1 MHKTEDEMRKATTIV
16 LSVLIA
22 ASFTILAFAQANSRG
37 TSSITLKGK
46 TVSVEY
52 GRPSLNGKTI
62 EQRLAALPQGR
73 LWRLGSNKSTTFKT
87 DIALAFG
94 GVDIPAG
101 EYSIWMQQ
109 QPDKSWNLLFDKQ
122 HGQWGE
128 PPAAASDC
136 FASVPLK
143 ETKAAEP
150 VDLVTINLAKAG
162 KGGTISIQW
171 GTLGNSADFTAK

>member
-1 MHKTEDEMRKATTIV
+1 MRRAARIL
-16 LSVLIA
+16 LSGLIA
-22 ASFTILAFAQANSRG
+22 AGFTMMAFAQANSRG

-52 GRPSLNGKTI
+52 GRPSLNGQTI

-87 DIALAFG
+87 DIPLAFG
-94 GVDIPAG
+94 NVAIPAE

-128 PPAAASDC
+128 PPPAASDC

-143 ETKAAEP
+143 DTKAKDSA
-150 VDLVTINLAKAG
+150 DLVTITLAKAG
-162 KGGTISIQW
+162 KGGTITIQW
-171 GTLGNSADFTAK
+171 GTLEVSADFTAK